1 MVCYFMSDN
10 VLLKNLP
17 NSKGVTIM
25 KIVQG
30 CGGRGAG
37 GVEKGWGVNWLNW
50 KFAVHKAVDALT
62 LRS

>member
-37 GVEKGWGVNWLNW
+37 GVGIEVAGG
-50 KFAVHKAVDALT
+50 FGH
-62 LRS
+62 